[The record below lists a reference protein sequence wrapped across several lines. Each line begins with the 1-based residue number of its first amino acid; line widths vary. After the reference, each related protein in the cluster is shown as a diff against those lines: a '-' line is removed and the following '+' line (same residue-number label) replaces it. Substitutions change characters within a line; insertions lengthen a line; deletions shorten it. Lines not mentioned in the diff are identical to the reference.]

1 MTEQEIFD
9 RVCVDYKLGHR
20 LDIENYPDVP
30 AAPAYAH
37 TRKVA
42 QELIDSARAMFPKLL
57 PIHFDFVNDGSVNAW
72 ALRDKDRYFI
82 GLTAGAMCM
91 LHLILNRM
99 LANPRTFPNLGQP
112 EAEDP
117 NLPPVPWHIPDA
129 ERLFNAGVRPILPKC
144 HARMLYAN
152 HLADQALMF
161 LVGHEI
167 AHITRGHVD
176 YLAST
181 SGYAFLAELGWRGTA
196 QGRLERQVIEA
207 DADRRSVFARCHSM
221 LGTAHIAG
229 DTFPSW
235 ATSPLPAEAWQF
247 DWAFAVNT
255 LFRLFGDAR
264 FSGIDLNAQPY
275 PPLPLRR
282 RMAMD
287 TAFDLL
293 VRAWG
298 EQRKHDALHVLVSAV
313 NATETSFSAVGAD
326 SSEGGLKE
334 SDTTAAR
341 EHIDRIGEYWNE
353 LCNRL
358 KPFSYEPIDGD

>member
-1 MTEQEIFD
+1 MTEQEVFD
-9 RVCVDYKLGHR
+9 NVCVKYKLGQR
-20 LDIENYPDVP
+20 LDIENYPHVP
-30 AAPAYAH
+30 AAPGYAH

-91 LHLILNRM
+91 LHLILDRM
-99 LANPRTFPNLGQP
+99 LASPCTFPNIGQP
-112 EAEDP
+112 KAEDP

-129 ERLFNAGVRPILPKC
+129 ERLFHSGIRPILPKC
-144 HARMLYAN
+144 DARMLYAN

-181 SGYAFLAELGWRGTA
+181 SGNAFLAELGWQGNS

-207 DADRRSVFARCHSM
+207 DADRRSVLARCYSM
-221 LGTAHIAG
+221 MNTALHVG
-229 DTFPSW
+229 DKFPHW

-287 TAFDLL
+287 TAYSLL
-293 VRAWG
+293 IQAWG
-298 EQRKHDALHVLVSAV
+298 EERQHDAQNVLVSAV
-313 NATETSFSAVGAD
+313 KATESSFSAVGAD
-326 SSEGGLKE
+326 SSEGGLQE

-341 EHIDRIGEYWNE
+341 EHIDRISEYWNE
-353 LCNRL
+353 LCMRL
-358 KPFSYEPIDGD
+358 KPYSYEQLGGD